1 MSEKD
6 DKAAAPTDRNWRIVS
21 SSLDDEMVMGAG
33 MTITLTAAE
42 AAALLL
48 ILKDQGDRWWGNDRE
63 AWNKK
68 VRAIEA
74 KVKDAPF
81 TLKDAG
87 HGD

>member
-1 MSEKD
+1 
-6 DKAAAPTDRNWRIVS
+6 
-21 SSLDDEMVMGAG
+21 

-81 TLKDAG
+81 TVKDAG